1 MFWST
6 VKLLFRTIHYY
17 YSINP
22 WLAAV
27 EELAYVFRTLINI
40 YSIFV
45 AGKFIDGTVTVL
57 TEWDNFSFGEYMVTD
72 SFFYLLVGLILFCV
86 ARILTSL
93 TMYLEVILDSE
104 FYFKADLDI
113 LKKISTTNLQ
123 EVEEREFQDLINYV
137 PNYSVWRFVETIQHF
152 SNALIQLIT
161 FLGSFIMLA
170 TVMGWSSFLIV
181 LFVLPETI
189 MQFIRN
195 DQIRKYLDSTIGKV
209 KYMNY
214 VKVISTRVPDFPEL
228 RVTGVFKFLKKFFK
242 KKARSYYSGL
252 YEKNFHLHTDQ
263 ALFSVVDQILLT
275 GYIVY
280 ILAISVVKGVTIGQ
294 FSALVNYA
302 RTGYGAAYHFIN
314 HIFTILNN
322 LSYIKNF
329 FKLLDYEGFGDIPFG
344 YEKLPRGCP
353 TLKFVDLDF
362 AYPKTKEKVLEGI
375 SLEIKPGEK
384 VAFVGSSGSGKSS
397 LVRLLCG
404 LFKVTAGDYVVGGHS
419 IRELAR
425 GELKNKIAVVFQ
437 DFVRYNFSLKRNI
450 LIGNRNLKIN
460 RALYEKSKKMVGVDS
475 FMKRL
480 KITDEQL
487 LGKFLGAG
495 NELSPGHW
503 QRLALA
509 RMIYRN
515 KEIMIMDEP
524 FTFIDGP
531 SRSKILDEIIDFV
544 GEKRI
549 LIYITQDTDN
559 LKKFDK
565 VYYFKKGKIVEQ
577 GKAKDL
583 LEKKGHFY
591 KEAKFN
597 R

>member
-1 MFWST
+1 MFWSA
-6 VKLLFRTIHYY
+6 VKLLLRTIKYY
-17 YSINP
+17 LSINP
-22 WLAAV
+22 LLV
-27 EELAYVFRTLINI
+27 ITKEFSHIIRTLINI

-45 AGKFIDGTVTVL
+45 AGKFIDGTVFVL
-57 TEWDNFSFGEYMVTD
+57 GEWDVFTFKEYMLTD
-72 SFFYLLVGLILFCV
+72 SFFYLLLGLILFCI
-86 ARILTSL
+86 ARILTGLSA
-93 TMYLEVILDSE
+93 YLDIILDSE

-113 LKKISTTNLQ
+113 LGKMSSTNLQ
-123 EVEEREFQDLINYV
+123 EVEEKEFQDLINYV
-137 PNYSVWRFVETIQHF
+137 PNYSTTSFMQTIQHL

-161 FLGSFIMLA
+161 FLGSFVMLA
-170 TVMGWSSFLIV
+170 TIIGWSSFLII

-189 MQFIRN
+189 ILFIRN
-195 DQIRKYLDSTIGKV
+195 DQVRRYIDSSIGKV

-214 VKVISTRVPDFPEL
+214 VRLISTRVPDFPEL

-242 KKARSYYSGL
+242 KKGRDYYSHL
-252 YEKNFHLHTDQ
+252 LEKYFHLHTDQ
-263 ALFSVVDQILLT
+263 TLFSVVDQILLT

-280 ILAISVVKGVTIGQ
+280 ILAISVVKGISIGQ

-302 RTGYGAAYHFIN
+302 RTGYAAAYHFIN
-314 HIFTILNN
+314 HLFTIVNN

-329 FKLLDYEGFGDIPFG
+329 FKFLDYEGFGDVPFG
-344 YEKLPRGCP
+344 YEKLPKGCP
-353 TLKFVDLDF
+353 TLKFVSLDF

-375 SLEIKPGEK
+375 NLEIKPGEK

-397 LVRLLCG
+397 LVRILCG
-404 LFKVTAGDYVVGGHS
+404 LFKITAGDYVVGGYS

-425 GELKNKIAVVFQ
+425 GQLKSKIAVVFQ

-450 LIGNRNLKIN
+450 LIGNRNPKVN
-460 RALYEKSKKMVGVDS
+460 KSLYEKSKMIAGVDK
-475 FMKRL
+475 FTKRL
-480 KITDEQL
+480 KIADEQL

-503 QRLALA
+503 QRLAIA

-531 SRSKILDEIIDFV
+531 SKAEILDGIMEFV
-544 GEKRI
+544 GDNRI

-559 LKKFDK
+559 LNKFDR

>member
-1 MFWST
+1 MFWSSL
-6 VKLLFRTIHYY
+6 KLLLRTIKYY
-17 YSINP
+17 YTINP
-22 WLAAV
+22 LLV
-27 EELAYVFRTLINI
+27 FIKELSHVIRTLINI

-45 AGKFIDGTVTVL
+45 AGKFIDGTVFVL
-57 TEWDNFSFGEYMVTD
+57 TEWEAFTFREYMITD

-86 ARILTSL
+86 ARLLSGL
-93 TMYLEVILDSE
+93 AAYLDVILDSE

-113 LKKISTTNLQ
+113 LKKISSTNLQ
-123 EVEEREFQDLINYV
+123 EVEEKEFQDLINYV
-137 PNYSVWRFVETIQHF
+137 PHYSTTIFVQTIQHL
-152 SNALIQLIT
+152 SHSLIQLIT

-170 TVMGWSSFLIV
+170 TVMGWSSFLII

-195 DQIRKYLDSTIGKV
+195 NQIRQYIDSSIGKI

-214 VKVISTRVPDFPEL
+214 VKLISTRVPDFPEL

-242 KKARSYYSGL
+242 KKGKVYYSGL
-252 YEKNFHLHTDQ
+252 YEKHFHLHTDQ
-263 ALFSVVDQILLT
+263 TLFSIVDQVLLT
-275 GYIVY
+275 IYIVY
-280 ILAISVVKGVTIGQ
+280 ILAVSVVKGITIGQ

-302 RTGYGAAYHFIN
+302 RTGYAAAYHFIN
-314 HIFTILNN
+314 HLFTVLNN

-329 FKLLDYEGFGDIPFG
+329 FKFLDYEGFGDVPFG
-344 YEKLPRGCP
+344 YEKLPKGCP
-353 TLKFVDLDF
+353 SLKFVDLDF

-375 SLEIKPGEK
+375 NLEIKPGEK

-397 LVRLLCG
+397 LVRILCG
-404 LFKVTAGDYVVGGHS
+404 LFKITAGDYVIGGYS
-419 IRELAR
+419 VRELAR
-425 GELKNKIAVVFQ
+425 GQLKNKIAVVFQ
-437 DFVRYNFSLKRNI
+437 DFVRYNFSIKRNI
-450 LIGNRNLKIN
+450 LIGNRNSEVNKS
-460 RALYEKSKKMVGVDS
+460 LYEKAKKIAGVDK

-480 KITDEQL
+480 KLKDEQL
-487 LGKFLGAG
+487 LGKFLGSG

-503 QRLALA
+503 QKLAIA

-524 FTFIDGP
+524 FTFMDAP
-531 SRSKILDEIIDFV
+531 SKAEILDGIVEFV
-544 GEKRI
+544 GDTKI

-559 LKKFDK
+559 LNKFDR

-591 KEAKFN
+591 KEAKYN